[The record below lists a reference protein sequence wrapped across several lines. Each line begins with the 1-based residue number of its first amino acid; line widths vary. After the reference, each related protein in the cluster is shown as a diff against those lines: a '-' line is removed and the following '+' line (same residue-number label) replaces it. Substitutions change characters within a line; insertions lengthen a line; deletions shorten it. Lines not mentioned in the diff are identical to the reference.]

1 MQVRR
6 PDDMRERIRMLSGA
20 LRGLAD
26 RPVKVMEVCGTHT
39 VSIFR
44 QGLRALLPP
53 DVELVS
59 GPGCPVCV
67 TSQGEI
73 DAAVSLAG
81 LNGTT
86 VATYGDMLKVPGS
99 GTTLEEERSRGADI
113 RVVTSADQALSMARG
128 DRKRNV
134 VFVAV
139 GFETTAPATAS
150 VVIDAVREDLDNFMV
165 LNLHKSVPPALEAL
179 ASDPEVKLDA
189 LLLPGHVSVIT
200 GLGPYRFL
208 PEKYGIAC
216 AVAGFDAED
225 IMLALVEVT
234 KQVRK
239 QEPLVAS
246 LYGRA
251 VRPLGNTEAR
261 SVMEKVFT
269 MKDASWRGLGVIPS
283 SGYSLREEFSRLDV
297 LERLGMTVN
306 STLPPEGCMC
316 GEVLKGLID
325 PPSCGLF
332 GASCTPVHPV
342 GPCMVS
348 TEGSCAAFYRFQRGR
363 RTDWE
368 HLP

>member
-1 MQVRR
+1 LQVRR
-6 PDDMRERIRMLSGA
+6 PDDRRERIRVLSEA
-20 LRGLAD
+20 LMGLAD

-53 DVELVS
+53 TVELVS

-73 DAAVSLAG
+73 DAAVALAR
-81 LNGTT
+81 LRETT
-86 VATYGDMLKVPGS
+86 VATYGDMIRVPGS
-99 GTTLEEERSRGADI
+99 GTTLEEERSRGADV
-113 RVVTSADQALSMARG
+113 RVVTSADQALSMARS
-128 DRKRNV
+128 DRNRNV

-139 GFETTAPATAS
+139 GFETTAPATAAI
-150 VVIDAVREDLDNFMV
+150 VIDAWREGLDNFMV

-200 GLGPYRFL
+200 GMEPYRFL

-225 IMLALVEVT
+225 IMLALVEVI
-234 KQVRK
+234 KQVREQK
-239 QEPLVAS
+239 PRVAS

-251 VRPLGNTEAR
+251 VRPLGNAEAR
-261 SVMEKVFT
+261 NAMERVLT
-269 MKDASWRGLGVIPS
+269 LKDASWRGLGVIPS
-283 SGYSLREEFSRLDV
+283 SGYSLREEFSRFDALD
-297 LERLGMTVN
+297 RLGITVS
-306 STLPPEGCMC
+306 STPPPKGCMC
-316 GEVLKGLID
+316 GDVLKGLID

-332 GASCTPVHPV
+332 GAYCTPAHPV

-348 TEGSCAAFYRFQRGR
+348 TEGSCAAFYRFLRGR

-368 HLP
+368 H